1 VLLWLL
7 SSTFSALTAVIC
19 LVLVRYRA
27 GRRWL
32 LFFAVS
38 SAFFAMTALLAA
50 YVPSVDA
57 SQIRMQG
64 TMPAILTTTT
74 GFIVFAVYAVLSL
87 ENAKLSLRQAA
98 LVTIAVA
105 AVLNAVDVAFGSR
118 LAFGCILV
126 GNVASG
132 AYIAVRLM
140 RRGSVFYIFA
150 GAVFAVRAANG
161 LLTLVVGLGHPEP
174 LLVEIIRHVSVG
186 ANLATALSVLLI
198 EFDDT
203 RRSLIETRDTLAT
216 TLERTEALSQSR
228 AEINRQLA
236 SVLDSTLVG
245 IYAVREGRVVS
256 VNRRA
261 EELLDAAQGDLVG
274 KPIGAYF
281 SAPDAYREFEARA
294 ALPTEDRVPLAGE
307 FEMLR
312 SDSRPR
318 WILLSGRT
326 MAADGA
332 ASAESVWM
340 MVDISD
346 RKQAELALR
355 QSERKFQSLFRDSP
369 IAMSVRDSRERRII
383 QVNPAWERLTG
394 WTAMEAFGKTSAELD
409 LYISDADRERVVAA
423 RNRHGVDDVQVDIKT
438 KSGERKT
445 VQLHGNPLAGYDPD
459 LHIVMSVDITEQ
471 VRLESQLRQAQKL
484 EAIGQLTGGI
494 AHDFNNLLAVIL
506 GNLEALQKHLSGS
519 ERVRLDKAILAA
531 ERGAS
536 LTRNLLSFARRQPLT
551 LTAVSIQ
558 AVLGDMLT
566 LLRTFVDERISIDL
580 RVDGDPP
587 TVQIDSGMLQNA
599 VINLVVNARDALAH
613 GGHIGLGVACRE
625 IDVGTI
631 RGKRKIPPGRYVEL
645 TISDDGTGI
654 DEKVI
659 DRIFEPFFTTKELG
673 SGTGLGLSMVHGFAE
688 QSGGHLWVESS
699 VGTGTTVHL
708 LFPET
713 AVALPALSRPAASE
727 LLDGAGR
734 HVLVVEDNA
743 GVAALVGEILDGFGF
758 AAILIRTAPE
768 AVDTLRGNGP
778 IDILVTDI
786 VLPGAMNGC
795 QLVEAARAL
804 RPGLACILM
813 SGYPRDALESMDLL
827 DSVPLLRKP
836 FRAADMAHALRQ
848 VLEAP
853 DATS

>member
-1 VLLWLL
+1 MLLWLL
-7 SSTFSALTAVIC
+7 SGTFSALTAAIC

-27 GRRWL
+27 GRPWL

-87 ENAKLSLRQAA
+87 ENAKLSLRQAT
-98 LVTIAVA
+98 LVTIVA
-105 AVLNAVDVAFGSR
+105 AATLNAVDAAFGSK

-132 AYIAVRLM
+132 AYIASRLM
-140 RRGSVFYIFA
+140 RRGSVFYVFA

-161 LLTLVVGLGHPEP
+161 LLTLIVGLGHPDP

-203 RRSLIETRDTLAT
+203 RRSLIETRDTLAIA
-216 TLERTEALSQSR
+216 LERTEALSQSR

-245 IYAVREGRVVS
+245 IYSVRDGRVVS
-256 VNRRA
+256 ANRRA
-261 EELLDAAQGDLVG
+261 EEMLDAGEGELVG
-274 KPIGAYF
+274 KPIGSHF
-281 SAPDAYREFEARA
+281 SAIDAYRDFEARA
-294 ALPTEDRVPLAGE
+294 ASPTESRIPIAGE
-307 FEMLR
+307 FEILR
-312 SDSRPR
+312 PGSDTR
-318 WILLSGRT
+318 WILLSGR
-326 MAADGA
+326 AATDGA
-332 ASAESVWM
+332 EPAESVWM

-346 RKQAELALR
+346 RKLAELALR

-369 IAMSVRDSRERRII
+369 IAMTIRDSRERRII

-394 WTAMEAFGKTSAELD
+394 WTAMEAFGRTSAELG
-409 LYISDADRERVVAA
+409 LYVRAADRDRVAA
-423 RNRHGVDDVQVDIKT
+423 ARSRQGIDEVQVDIKT
-438 KSGERKT
+438 KTGEVKT
-445 VQLHGNPLAGYDPD
+445 VQLRGNPLAGYDPD
-459 LHIVMSVDITEQ
+459 LYIVMTVDITEQ
-471 VRLESQLRQAQKL
+471 IRLETQLRHAQKL

-506 GNLEALQKHLSGS
+506 GNLEALQKNLVGS
-519 ERVRLDKAILAA
+519 ERARLDKAILAA

-536 LTRNLLSFARRQPLT
+536 LTRNLLAFARRQPLASS
-551 LTAVSIQ
+551 AVSIQ
-558 AVLGDMLT
+558 AVLGDMMP
-566 LLRTFVDERISIDL
+566 LLRTFVDDRISLDIRIDE
-580 RVDGDPP
+580 DPP
-587 TVQIDSGMLQNA
+587 AVQIDGGMLQNA
-599 VINLVVNARDALAH
+599 VINLVVNARDALAQ
-613 GGHIGLGVACRE
+613 GGRIELGVACRKF
-625 IDVGTI
+625 DAGTVQ
-631 RGKRKIPPGRYVEL
+631 GKRKVPPGRYVEV
-645 TISDDGTGI
+645 TVGDNGTGI
-654 DEKVI
+654 DEKLI
-659 DRIFEPFFTTKELG
+659 DRIFEPFFTTKDLG
-673 SGTGLGLSMVHGFAE
+673 SGTGLGLSMVHGFVE
-688 QSGGHLWVESS
+688 QSGGHLWVESAL
-699 VGTGTTVHL
+699 GTGTKVHL
-708 LFPET
+708 LFP
-713 AVALPALSRPAASE
+713 AAGVVLPALSVPASPD
-727 LLDGAGR
+727 LPDGAGR

-758 AAILIRTAPE
+758 ATSLIRTAPE
-768 AVDTLRGNGP
+768 AVETLRGDGA

-786 VLPGAMNGC
+786 VLPGNMNGC
-795 QLVEAARAL
+795 QLVEAARTL

-836 FRAADMAHALRQ
+836 FRSADMAQALRQ
-848 VLEAP
+848 VLAGPEA
-853 DATS
+853 TR

>member
-1 VLLWLL
+1 MLLWLL
-7 SSTFSALTAVIC
+7 SGTFSALTAAIC
-19 LVLVRYRA
+19 LVLVRYRT
-27 GRRWL
+27 GRPWL
-32 LFFAVS
+32 QFFAVS
-38 SAFFAMTALLAA
+38 SAFFAVTALLAA

-87 ENAKLSLRQAA
+87 ENAKLSLHQAA

-105 AVLNAVDVAFGSR
+105 AILNAVDAAFGSR

-126 GNVASG
+126 GNVFSG
-132 AYIAVRLM
+132 TYIAIRLM

-161 LLTLVVGLGHPEP
+161 LLTLVVGLGHPDP
-174 LLVEIIRHVSVG
+174 LLIEIIRHVSVG

-203 RRSLIETRDTLAT
+203 RRSLIETRDALAT

-245 IYAVREGRVVS
+245 IYAVRGGRVVS
-256 VNRRA
+256 ANRRA
-261 EELLDAAQGDLVG
+261 EELLDAGEGELVG

-281 SAPDAYREFEARA
+281 SAPETYREFEVRA
-294 ALPTEDRVPLAGE
+294 ARPTKDSVPLAGE
-307 FEMLR
+307 FEISR
-312 SDSRPR
+312 SGERPR
-318 WILLSGRT
+318 WVLLSGRT
-326 MAADGA
+326 MAGSA
-332 ASAESVWM
+332 APDESVWM

-369 IAMSVRDSRERRII
+369 IAMSIRDSRERRIV

-394 WTAMEAFGKTSAELD
+394 WSAIEAFGKTSAELD

-438 KSGERKT
+438 KPGERKT

-471 VRLESQLRQAQKL
+471 VRLESQLREAQKL

-506 GNLEALQKHLSGS
+506 GNLEALQKQLSGS

-551 LTAVSIQ
+551 LTAASIQ
-558 AVLGDMLT
+558 AVLADMLP
-566 LLRTFVDERISIDL
+566 LLRTFVDERISVDL

-587 TVQIDSGMLQNA
+587 TVRIDSGMLQNA
-599 VINLVVNARDALAH
+599 VINLVANARDALAH

-625 IDVGTI
+625 LDARTI

-645 TISDDGTGI
+645 TVRDDGTGI
-654 DEKVI
+654 DETMI
-659 DRIFEPFFTTKELG
+659 DRIFEPFFTTKDLG
-673 SGTGLGLSMVHGFAE
+673 NGTGLGLSMVHGFVE
-688 QSGGHLWVESS
+688 QSGGHLWVESAIGS
-699 VGTGTTVHL
+699 GTAIHL
-708 LFPET
+708 LFPAAA
-713 AVALPALSRPAASE
+713 AVLAVPSRPASPD
-727 LLDGAGR
+727 LPDGAGR
-734 HVLVVEDNA
+734 QVLVVEDNA

-758 AAILIRTAPE
+758 SAILIRTAPE
-768 AVDTLRGNGP
+768 AIDTLRGNGP

-786 VLPGAMNGC
+786 VLPGNMNGC
-795 QLVEAARAL
+795 QLVDAARAL

-813 SGYPRDALESMDLL
+813 SGYPRDALESVDLL

-836 FRAADMAHALRQ
+836 FRAADMAHALRR
-848 VLEAP
+848 VLDVP
-853 DATS
+853 DASS